1 MVNKLIIT
9 STSNTQIKE
18 IRKLRERKARS
29 ESGRF
34 LLEGIRIVIEAIQ
47 AQDFV
52 EQIIVSSE
60 LLENKKGIEAVEIA
74 RKQALPVLEVSK
86 EVFESISGKEG
97 PQGLAAVGRQHW
109 TNIEEIDT
117 PLSGIWIA
125 LYQVADPGNLG
136 SILRTLDGMGGRGV
150 FLLDHCTDPYDPSAI
165 RASMGGIFSKKLVR
179 TGSADFIGWVKKKNI
194 HLVGTSDSAHVQ
206 FNKVHYPDDMILLMG
221 SEREGLTKD
230 LETVCETIV
239 SIPMMGNV
247 DSLNLAIASS
257 IVLYEIALQ
266 EKEPVEKRTL

>member
-1 MVNKLIIT
+1 MENNLIIT
-9 STSNTQIKE
+9 STSNAQIKE
-18 IRKLRERKARS
+18 IRKLRERKYRS

-47 AQDFV
+47 AQGFV

-60 LLENKKGIEAVEIA
+60 LLDNEKGIEAVEIA

-97 PQGLAAVGRQHW
+97 PQGLAAVGRQRW
-109 TNIEEIDT
+109 TNLDEIDT

-125 LYQVADPGNLG
+125 LFQVADPGNLG
-136 SILRTLDGMGGRGV
+136 SILRTLDGMGGKGV

-179 TGSADFIGWVKKKNI
+179 VGSADFIGWAKKNHI
-194 HLVGTSDSAHVQ
+194 HLFGTSDSAHER
-206 FNKVHYPDDMILLMG
+206 FNQVHYPGDMILIMG

-230 LETVCETIV
+230 LETACESIV

-266 EKEPVEKRTL
+266 VNKPGEKRTL

>member
-1 MVNKLIIT
+1 MIIT